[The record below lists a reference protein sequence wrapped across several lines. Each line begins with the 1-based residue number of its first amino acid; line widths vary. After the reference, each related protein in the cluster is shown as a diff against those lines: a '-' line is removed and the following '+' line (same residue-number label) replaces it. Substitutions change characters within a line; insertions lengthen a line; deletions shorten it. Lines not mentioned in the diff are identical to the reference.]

1 MLNTMIENE
10 MTSFGNISIQ
20 SNYQFMLFTEFIAET
35 AQALATY
42 ALQFRFFF
50 NWDSFYTRLN
60 SHYEAWSYKKKKH
73 KKVKA

>member
-1 MLNTMIENE
+1 MIENE

-35 AQALATY
+35 AQALATCFTMQIF
-42 ALQFRFFF
+42 L

-60 SHYEAWSYKKKKH
+60 SHYEAWSYKKKKKKKH

>member
-1 MLNTMIENE
+1 

-50 NWDSFYTRLN
+50 NWDSFYTRLTATTRHGVN
-60 SHYEAWSYKKKKH
+60 KKKK
-73 KKVKA
+73 